1 MKTIS
6 FAVPCYNSAAYM
18 DTCIESILKCGD
30 DIEILIVNDGS
41 TKDDTAAKAD
51 AWQERH
57 PGLIRAIHKENGGH
71 GSAVNMGLANATGRY
86 FKVVD
91 SDDWLDEHAM
101 AEIMVYLRRQ
111 AELPHPTDLVI
122 GNYVYEKVHE
132 GARTVMHYR
141 NVFPEGREFGWA
153 DVGHFGQSQYL
164 LMHSVIYRTELLRD
178 IDLKLPEHCFYVD
191 NIFVYVPLPHV
202 KTIYYRDVD
211 MYRYFIGRED
221 QSVNENVMMGRI
233 DQQLRVTR
241 EMIDAVRLPDD
252 VPEKR
257 LERYMENY
265 LSMMMCI
272 CSIFLR
278 MIGTD
283 EAEDSVDETHRSDT
297 NIVVRV
303 DPVNNQATMV
313 SIPRDTKI
321 EIDGYG
327 TNKFNAAYSYDG
339 AAGAIREANE
349 LLGIQI
355 SHYAE
360 VNFGKLKDLVDAVGG
375 VDVVVPERIDD
386 PDADGT
392 SAHPEW
398 PRVIIEEGEQ
408 HLDGNQA
415 LVFARSRA
423 YVDGDFTRTANQ
435 RKLIM
440 AIVNKV
446 LALNTA
452 ELLGAVQAAA
462 NCVTTDLAVGDIA
475 ALAQQFQ
482 DDGDLTIYSAMV
494 PSTTAM
500 IGDVSYVINDPVAT
514 KEMMKLVE
522 AGEDPS
528 SVVSSGYVDPGDTTG
543 GASTYGNGYG
553 STGSGAATA
562 QETPIITIRAT
573 PMHREPEGLTTAAM
587 LITVTLTTVTLTTPA
602 ERVEPAGTT
611 MELLLA
617 VRAVPTVQA
626 DTTPAIPIRA
636 PTTGRHPLLSRRLV
650 GILELRKRH
659 RLRSMP
665 LLIGSSTG
673 RLSFGSPVE
682 FSYPLRDTG
691 DHRLQRRMGLAKT

>member
-1 MKTIS
+1 MASRNSRTNRKEARS
-6 FAVPCYNSAAYM
+6 SRAPQSARAVRSAKAAQSGRIAPYSQASAFSRDAYGDGPSYRAAYTPGSQGSGANGAYARQTAASQYSRNNPSYSAARKKAGRGKK
-18 DTCIESILKCGD
+18 IALGVIIAIL
-30 DIEILIVNDGS
+30 VV
-41 TKDDTAAKAD
+41 AV
-51 AWQERH
+51 
-57 PGLIRAIHKENGGH
+57 GG
-71 GSAVNMGLANATGRY
+71 GSAFALWKN
-86 FKVVD
+86 
-91 SDDWLDEHAM
+91 
-101 AEIMVYLRRQ
+101 
-111 AELPHPTDLVI
+111 
-122 GNYVYEKVHE
+122 
-132 GARTVMHYR
+132 
-141 NVFPEGREFGWA
+141 
-153 DVGHFGQSQYL
+153 
-164 LMHSVIYRTELLRD
+164 
-178 IDLKLPEHCFYVD
+178 
-191 NIFVYVPLPHV
+191 
-202 KTIYYRDVD
+202 
-211 MYRYFIGRED
+211 
-221 QSVNENVMMGRI
+221 SVNEKLIKGNKSDEEIMAI
-233 DQQLRVTR
+233 N
-241 EMIDAVRLPDD
+241 DALK
-252 VPEKR
+252 PEKDMTFT
-257 LERYMENY
+257 EPFYMI
-265 LSMMMCI
+265 L
-272 CSIFLR
+272 
-278 MIGTD
+278 IGTD
-283 EAEDSVDETHRSDT
+283 EAEDSTEDMHRSDT
-297 NIVVRV
+297 NIVVRI
-303 DPVNNQATMV
+303 DPAKNQATMV

-321 EIDGYG
+321 DIDGYG
-327 TNKFNAAYSYDG
+327 TNKFNAAYAYGG
-339 AAGAIREANE
+339 AAGTIREANQ
-349 LLGIQI
+349 LLGIEI

-360 VNFGKLKDLVDAVGG
+360 VNFGKLKELVDAVGG
-375 VDVVVPERIDD
+375 VDVEVTERVDD

-392 SAHPEW
+392 TAHPEW

-423 YVDGDFTRTANQ
+423 YADGDFTRTANQ

-528 SVVSSGYVDPGDTTG
+528 SVVSSGYVDPGDTAG

-553 STGSGAATA
+553 ALVRAPATA

-573 PMHREPEGLTTAAM
+573 PMHREPEEPTTAAM
-587 LITVTLTTVTLTTPA
+587 LTTVTLTTPV

-611 MELLLA
+611 TELLLA
-617 VRAVPTVQA
+617 ARAVPTVQA

-665 LLIGSSTG
+665 LFN
-673 RLSFGSPVE
+673 RL
-682 FSYPLRDTG
+682 LNR
-691 DHRLQRRMGLAKT
+691 

>member
-1 MKTIS
+1 MASRNSRTNRKEARS
-6 FAVPCYNSAAYM
+6 SRAPQSARAVRSAKAAQSGRIAPYSQASAFSRDAYGDGSSYRAAYTPGSQGSGANGAYARQTAASQYSRNNPSYSAARKKAGRGKK
-18 DTCIESILKCGD
+18 IALGVIIAIL
-30 DIEILIVNDGS
+30 VV
-41 TKDDTAAKAD
+41 AV
-51 AWQERH
+51 
-57 PGLIRAIHKENGGH
+57 GG
-71 GSAVNMGLANATGRY
+71 GSAFALWKN
-86 FKVVD
+86 
-91 SDDWLDEHAM
+91 
-101 AEIMVYLRRQ
+101 
-111 AELPHPTDLVI
+111 
-122 GNYVYEKVHE
+122 
-132 GARTVMHYR
+132 
-141 NVFPEGREFGWA
+141 
-153 DVGHFGQSQYL
+153 
-164 LMHSVIYRTELLRD
+164 
-178 IDLKLPEHCFYVD
+178 
-191 NIFVYVPLPHV
+191 
-202 KTIYYRDVD
+202 
-211 MYRYFIGRED
+211 
-221 QSVNENVMMGRI
+221 SVNEKLIKGNKSDEEIMAI
-233 DQQLRVTR
+233 N
-241 EMIDAVRLPDD
+241 DALK
-252 VPEKR
+252 PEKDMTFT
-257 LERYMENY
+257 EPFYMI
-265 LSMMMCI
+265 L
-272 CSIFLR
+272 
-278 MIGTD
+278 IGTD
-283 EAEDSVDETHRSDT
+283 EAEDSTEDMHRSDT
-297 NIVVRV
+297 NIVVRI
-303 DPVNNQATMV
+303 DPAKNQATMV

-321 EIDGYG
+321 DIDGYG
-327 TNKFNAAYSYDG
+327 TNKFNAAYAYGG
-339 AAGAIREANE
+339 AAGTIREANQ
-349 LLGIQI
+349 LLGIEI

-360 VNFGKLKDLVDAVGG
+360 VNFGKLKELVDAVGG
-375 VDVVVPERIDD
+375 VDVEVTERVDD

-392 SAHPEW
+392 TAHPEW

-423 YVDGDFTRTANQ
+423 YPDGDFTRTANQ

-528 SVVSSGYVDPGDTTG
+528 SLSRQDTLIRATPQ
-543 GASTYGNGYG
+543 AVPARTA
-553 STGSGAATA
+553 TVTAALVRAPATA

-665 LLIGSSTG
+665 LFN
-673 RLSFGSPVE
+673 RL
-682 FSYPLRDTG
+682 LNR
-691 DHRLQRRMGLAKT
+691 